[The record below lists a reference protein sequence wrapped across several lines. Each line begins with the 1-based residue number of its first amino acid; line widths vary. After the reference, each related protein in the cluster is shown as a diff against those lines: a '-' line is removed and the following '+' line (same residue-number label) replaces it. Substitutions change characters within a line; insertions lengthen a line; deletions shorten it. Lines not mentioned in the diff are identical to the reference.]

1 MVRRVASDDEGSILD
16 LRDLPA
22 PEPLERVLEA
32 CGRLEPGDSLRA
44 RTPRFP
50 RMLLPHLERRGLRFE
65 VEEEPDGSALVRIWR
80 PD

>member
-1 MVRRVASDDEGSILD
+1 VARRIADDDASILD

-22 PEPLERVLEA
+22 PEPLERILEA
-32 CGRLEPGDSLRA
+32 CAALEPGDSLRA

-50 RMLLPHLERRGLRFE
+50 GPLLPLLEARGLRFE
-65 VEEEPDGSALVRIWR
+65 VEEEPDGSALVRVWR